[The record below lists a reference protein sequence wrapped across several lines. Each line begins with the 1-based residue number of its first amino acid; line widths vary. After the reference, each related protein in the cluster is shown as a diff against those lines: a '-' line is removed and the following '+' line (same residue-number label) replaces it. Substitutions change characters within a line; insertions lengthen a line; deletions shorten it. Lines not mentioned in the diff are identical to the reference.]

1 MTMTRSVL
9 AALFLAAVVPAQAAD
24 ASAPKLAEYDKLVAE
39 WTAAMQA
46 RRDESRP
53 LDSLA
58 FGTRAIELADQYG
71 GATTRA

>member
-1 MTMTRSVL
+1 ML
-9 AALFLAAVVPAQAAD
+9 AALLVAVVLPAQAAD
-24 ASAPKLAEYDKLVAE
+24 APASRLFEFDKLVAE